1 VWRWPFRGPNCA
13 FCDCSFIHNS
23 LDPYRTVHIN
33 LEARR
38 HIVIRANLPQ
48 HSRRQQPRTRL
59 AHVTFHSHHS
69 TTRLAPAVKSTL
81 TQRIKRR
88 ACHSHPPRLAAC
100 HPWTALSAK
109 HCPRLHKLHKRPPNE
124 SLPCCADIFV
134 WLTTLRYQQ
143 KTQLPPPHSKHKT
156 NDEISSPPSTSHTRD
171 LLPPYPATLTSG
183 LPITNSVLCVDRAH
197 PTVGLLLAGYSGRTE
212 VAA

>member
-59 AHVTFHSHHS
+59 THVTFHSHHS

-143 KTQLPPPHSKHKT
+143 KTQLPPPT
-156 NDEISSPPSTSHTRD
+156 FEAQDQRRNI
-171 LLPPYPATLTSG
+171 LTT
-183 LPITNSVLCVDRAH
+183 INIAH
-197 PTVGLLLAGYSGRTE
+197 PRPTTTIPRDSDLRTTNHQLCALCRQSASNRWTALGRLLRPN
-212 VAA
+212 